1 MTFES
6 DFVPCAKM
14 SSSRTVSTQ

>member
-1 MTFES
+1 MTFKS